1 MTTNR
6 LTRREFL
13 RRSVTLTGALGIP
26 LIIPRDVLGKAHHPG
41 PNDRI
46 QVGFIGLGGR
56 ARWILKD
63 EALPGAE
70 VVALTDCNLQRCRD
84 AAKLIPA
91 GDRRKQYQNH
101 AEMLEKEKLDAVFV
115 ETTT

>member
-1 MTTNR
+1 MKTQNQPA
-6 LTRREFL
+6 LKRRDFL
-13 RRSVTLTGALGIP
+13 RRSGMAAAVLSFP
-26 LIIPRDVLGKAHHPG
+26 SFIPRSVLGAGRELG

-70 VVALTDCNLQRCRD
+70 VVAVADCFRPRCD
-84 AAKLIPA
+84 EAAKQVA
-91 GDRRKQYQNH
+91 GGD
-101 AEMLEKEKLDAVFV
+101 
-115 ETTT
+115 

>member
-1 MTTNR
+1 MKTKNKFTMQ
-6 LTRREFL
+6 RRDFL
-13 RRSVTLTGALGIP
+13 RQSAAATMALSFP
-26 LIIPRDVLGKAHHPG
+26 LIVPRHVLGAGRDLG

-70 VVALTDCNLQRCRD
+70 VVAVADCFLPRCD
-84 AAKLIPA
+84 EAAKQVPG
-91 GDRRKQYQNH
+91 GD
-101 AEMLEKEKLDAVFV
+101 
-115 ETTT
+115 